1 MGGHT
6 RILLASA
13 VAGAALVASSGVSSA
28 GPAFCSVAKP
38 PVQKNVGAGKPTKHF
53 PYKGGDWC
61 AYGSTGPYV
70 QRIPGVS
77 KAAFKA
83 SAGSG
88 KSVRGLGVP
97 AYFSPAGDG
106 YSTVSALKGTTEIV
120 VGAKSTEQRIVAATK
135 GVLALVH

>member
-1 MGGHT
+1 M
-6 RILLASA
+6 S
-13 VAGAALVASSGVSSA
+13 VSVGSA
-28 GPAFCSVAKP
+28 GPAFCTKAKP
-38 PVQKNVGAGKPTKHF
+38 PVQKNVGAGKPTKYF

-61 AYGSTGPYV
+61 AYGSKGPYV

-88 KSVRGLGVP
+88 KAVPGLGAP
-97 AYFSPAGDG
+97 AYFSPAGEG

-120 VGAKSTEQRIVAATK
+120 VGAKSTEQKIAAATK
-135 GVLALVH
+135 GVLLLVP